1 MQKILKQISQ
11 AVDTKFEDFGG
22 EIPKVIGH
30 LKDVYGN
37 MIQQKIPKIYAFMK
51 VIQIK
56 LPGDEGDR
64 LQLAISYDQMK
75 IQVQGL
81 SDRI

>member
-1 MQKILKQISQ
+1 MQKILRQISQ

-22 EIPKVIGH
+22 EIAKIIGH
-30 LKDVYGN
+30 LQDEYRN

-56 LPGDEGDR
+56 LPSDEGDR
-64 LQLAISYDQMK
+64 ASTGHLL
-75 IQVQGL
+75 
-81 SDRI
+81 